1 MTDHTKA
8 LADATE
14 RLLNAVYLDW
24 PNTPSVRSK
33 VLADARAAQAA
44 LNAYRAAPSLTVGDD
59 DGAPEVDWLDSP
71 DAIAAWNRIRKAA
84 IAIREPGKSIADV
97 LNAADDFAIACANQ
111 ARAALPASSAGQGGR
126 GAGHCPQRVAFQS
139 PRAE

>member
-1 MTDHTKA
+1 MADHTKA

-59 DGAPEVDWLDSP
+59 ARDAARYRKLREFVGASSVWSTGYQFTLLDLKTP
-71 DAIAAWNRIRKAA
+71 PNVMRGAVCQHLDAA
-84 IAIREPGKSIADV
+84 IDAAIS
-97 LNAADDFAIACANQ
+97 AASNPPAQ
-111 ARAALPASSAGQGGR
+111 QTGELP
-126 GAGHCPQRVAFQS
+126 
-139 PRAE
+139 